1 MKVVYPSLVEQFYEG
16 LKSEG
21 VTAGKDEVYRTM
33 VEANL
38 IDENGEPTQY
48 ALDNGFIKC
57 VDNPPVNNEPESLA
71 EFKELYPNLQKY
83 SDDHFMKTDE
93 GWCIDTFVARSES
106 MLLLND
112 PATSETDKQNAR
124 IVLKYLKEDDA
135 DAEDD

>member
-21 VTAGKDEVYRTM
+21 VTVGKDEVYRTM
-33 VEANL
+33 VETNL
-38 IDENGEPTQY
+38 IDENGVPTQY

-57 VDNPPVNNEPESLA
+57 VDNEPESLA

-93 GWCIDTFVARSES
+93 GWCIDAFVARSES

-124 IVLKYLKEDDA
+124 IVLKYLNEDDA
-135 DAEDD
+135 DD

>member
-1 MKVVYPSLVEQFYEG
+1 MKVVYPSIVEQFYEG

-33 VEANL
+33 VETNL
-38 IDENGEPTQY
+38 IDENGDPTQY

-57 VDNPPVNNEPESLA
+57 VNNEPESLA

-93 GWCIDTFVARSES
+93 GWCIDAFVARSES

-112 PATSETDKQNAR
+112 PATSETDKLNAR
-124 IVLKYLKEDDA
+124 IVLNYLKEDGA
-135 DAEDD
+135 DD

>member
-1 MKVVYPSLVEQFYEG
+1 MKVVYPSIVEQFYEG

-21 VTAGKDEVYRTM
+21 VTVGKDEVYRTM
-33 VEANL
+33 VETNS
-38 IDENGEPTQY
+38 IDENGVPTQY

-57 VDNPPVNNEPESLA
+57 VDNEPESLA

-112 PATSETDKQNAR
+112 PATSETDKLNAR
-124 IVLKYLKEDDA
+124 IVLNYLKEDGA
-135 DAEDD
+135 DD

>member
-1 MKVVYPSLVEQFYEG
+1 MKVVYPSIVEQFYEG

-33 VEANL
+33 VETNL
-38 IDENGEPTQY
+38 IDENGVPTQY

-57 VDNPPVNNEPESLA
+57 VDNEPESLA

-93 GWCIDTFVARSES
+93 GWCIDAFVARSES

-112 PATSETDKQNAR
+112 PATSETDKLNAR
-124 IVLKYLKEDDA
+124 IVLNYLKEDGA
-135 DAEDD
+135 DD

>member
-1 MKVVYPSLVEQFYEG
+1 MKVVYPSIVEQFYEG

-21 VTAGKDEVYRTM
+21 VTVGKDEVYRTM
-33 VEANL
+33 VETNL
-38 IDENGEPTQY
+38 IDENGDPTQY

-57 VDNPPVNNEPESLA
+57 VNNEPESLA

-93 GWCIDTFVARSES
+93 GWCIDAFVARSES

-124 IVLKYLKEDDA
+124 IVLKYLNEDDA
-135 DAEDD
+135 DD

>member
-1 MKVVYPSLVEQFYEG
+1 MKVVYPSIVEQFYEG

-33 VEANL
+33 VETNL
-38 IDENGEPTQY
+38 IDENGDPTQY

-57 VDNPPVNNEPESLA
+57 VNNEPESLA

-93 GWCIDTFVARSES
+93 GWCIDAFVARSES

-124 IVLKYLKEDDA
+124 IVLKYLNEDDA
-135 DAEDD
+135 DD

>member
-1 MKVVYPSLVEQFYEG
+1 MKVVYPSIVEQFYEG
-16 LKSEG
+16 LKSDG

-33 VEANL
+33 VETNF
-38 IDENGEPTQY
+38 IDENGDPTQY

-57 VDNPPVNNEPESLA
+57 LDNEPESLA

-112 PATSETDKQNAR
+112 PATSETDKLNAR
-124 IVLKYLKEDDA
+124 IVLNYLKEDGA
-135 DAEDD
+135 DD

>member
-1 MKVVYPSLVEQFYEG
+1 MKVVYPSIVEQFYEG

-33 VEANL
+33 VETNL
-38 IDENGEPTQY
+38 IDENGVSTQY

-57 VDNPPVNNEPESLA
+57 VDNEPESLA

-112 PATSETDKQNAR
+112 PATSETDKLNAR
-124 IVLKYLKEDDA
+124 IVLNYLKEDGA
-135 DAEDD
+135 DD

>member
-21 VTAGKDEVYRTM
+21 VTVGKDEVYRTM
-33 VEANL
+33 VETNL
-38 IDENGEPTQY
+38 IDENGVPTQY

-57 VDNPPVNNEPESLA
+57 VDNEPESLA

-83 SDDHFMKTDE
+83 SDDHFMKTYE
-93 GWCIDTFVARSES
+93 GWCVDTFVARSEA

-124 IVLKYLKEDDA
+124 IVLKYLKEDGA
-135 DAEDD
+135 DD

>member
-1 MKVVYPSLVEQFYEG
+1 MKVVYPSIVEQFYEG

-21 VTAGKDEVYRTM
+21 VTVGKDEVYRTM
-33 VEANL
+33 VETNL
-38 IDENGEPTQY
+38 IDENGVPTQY

-57 VDNPPVNNEPESLA
+57 VDNEPESLA

-93 GWCIDTFVARSES
+93 GWCIDAFVARSES

-112 PATSETDKQNAR
+112 PATSETDKLNAR
-124 IVLKYLKEDDA
+124 IVLNYIKEDDA
-135 DAEDD
+135 DD

>member
-21 VTAGKDEVYRTM
+21 VSVGKDEVYRTM
-33 VEANL
+33 VETNL
-38 IDENGEPTQY
+38 IDENGVPTQY

-57 VDNPPVNNEPESLA
+57 VDNEPESLA

-112 PATSETDKQNAR
+112 PATSETDKLNAR
-124 IVLKYLKEDDA
+124 IVLNYLKEDGA
-135 DAEDD
+135 DD

>member
-1 MKVVYPSLVEQFYEG
+1 MKVVYPSIVEQFYEG

-33 VEANL
+33 VETNL
-38 IDENGEPTQY
+38 IDENGVPTQY
-48 ALDNGFIKC
+48 ALDNGFIKY
-57 VDNPPVNNEPESLA
+57 VDNEPESLA
-71 EFKELYPNLQKY
+71 EFKALNPNLQKY

-93 GWCIDTFVARSES
+93 GWCIDAFVARSES

-124 IVLKYLKEDDA
+124 IVLNYLKEDDA
-135 DAEDD
+135 DD

>member
-1 MKVVYPSLVEQFYEG
+1 MKVVYPSIVEQFYEG

-21 VTAGKDEVYRTM
+21 VAVGKDEVYRTM
-33 VEANL
+33 VETNL
-38 IDENGEPTQY
+38 IDENGVPTQY

-57 VDNPPVNNEPESLA
+57 VDNEPESLA

-135 DAEDD
+135 DD

>member
-21 VTAGKDEVYRTM
+21 VSVGKDEVYRTM
-33 VEANL
+33 IETNL
-38 IDENGEPTQY
+38 IDENGDPTQY

-57 VDNPPVNNEPESLA
+57 VNNEPKSLA

-83 SDDHFMKTDE
+83 SEGHFMKTDE

-124 IVLKYLKEDDA
+124 IVLNYLKEDDA
-135 DAEDD
+135 DD

>member
-1 MKVVYPSLVEQFYEG
+1 MKWFIRSIVEQFYEG

-21 VTAGKDEVYRTM
+21 VTVGKDEVYRTM
-33 VEANL
+33 VETNL
-38 IDENGEPTQY
+38 IDENGDPTQY

-57 VDNPPVNNEPESLA
+57 VDNEPESLA

-93 GWCIDTFVARSES
+93 GWCVDTFVARSES

-135 DAEDD
+135 DD

>member
-21 VTAGKDEVYRTM
+21 VTVGKDEVYRTM
-33 VEANL
+33 IETNL
-38 IDENGEPTQY
+38 IDENGDPTQY

-57 VDNPPVNNEPESLA
+57 LDNEPESLA

-112 PATSETDKQNAR
+112 P
-124 IVLKYLKEDDA
+124 
-135 DAEDD
+135 

>member
-21 VTAGKDEVYRTM
+21 VTVGKDEVYRTM
-33 VEANL
+33 IETNL
-38 IDENGEPTQY
+38 IDENGDPTQY

-57 VDNPPVNNEPESLA
+57 LDNEPESLA

-124 IVLKYLKEDDA
+124 IVLNHIKEDDT
-135 DAEDD
+135 DD

>member
-1 MKVVYPSLVEQFYEG
+1 MKVVYPSIVEQFYEG

-33 VEANL
+33 VETNL
-38 IDENGEPTQY
+38 IDENGVPTQY
-48 ALDNGFIKC
+48 ALANSFIKC
-57 VDNPPVNNEPESLA
+57 VDNEPESIA

-112 PATSETDKQNAR
+112 PATSETDKLNAR
-124 IVLKYLKEDDA
+124 IVLNYLKEDGA
-135 DAEDD
+135 DD

>member
-1 MKVVYPSLVEQFYEG
+1 MKVVYPSIVEQFYEG

-21 VTAGKDEVYRTM
+21 VTVGKDEVYRTM
-33 VEANL
+33 VETNL
-38 IDENGEPTQY
+38 IDENGVPTQY

-57 VDNPPVNNEPESLA
+57 LDNEPESLA

-135 DAEDD
+135 DD

>member
-1 MKVVYPSLVEQFYEG
+1 MKVVYPSIVEQFYEG

-21 VTAGKDEVYRTM
+21 VTVGKDEVYRTM
-33 VEANL
+33 VETNL
-38 IDENGEPTQY
+38 IDENGVPTQY

-57 VDNPPVNNEPESLA
+57 VDNEPESLA

-112 PATSETDKQNAR
+112 PATSETDKLNAR
-124 IVLKYLKEDDA
+124 IVLNYLKEDDA
-135 DAEDD
+135 DE

>member
-1 MKVVYPSLVEQFYEG
+1 MKVVYPSIVEQFYEG

-21 VTAGKDEVYRTM
+21 VTVGKDEVYRTM
-33 VEANL
+33 VETNL
-38 IDENGEPTQY
+38 IDENGVPTQY

-57 VDNPPVNNEPESLA
+57 VDNEPESLA
-71 EFKELYPNLQKY
+71 EFKELYPNLKKY

-135 DAEDD
+135 DD

>member
-1 MKVVYPSLVEQFYEG
+1 MKVVYPSIVEQFYEG
-16 LKSEG
+16 LKLEG

-33 VEANL
+33 VETNL
-38 IDENGEPTQY
+38 IDENGVPTQY

-57 VDNPPVNNEPESLA
+57 VDNEPESLA

-93 GWCIDTFVARSES
+93 GWCIDTFIARSES

-112 PATSETDKQNAR
+112 PATSETDKLNAR
-124 IVLKYLKEDDA
+124 IVLNYLKEDGA
-135 DAEDD
+135 DD

>member
-1 MKVVYPSLVEQFYEG
+1 MKVVYPSIVEQFYEG

-21 VTAGKDEVYRTM
+21 VTVGKDEVYRTM
-33 VEANL
+33 VETNL
-38 IDENGEPTQY
+38 IDENGDPTQY

-57 VDNPPVNNEPESLA
+57 VNNEPESLA

-93 GWCIDTFVARSES
+93 GWCIDAFVARSES

-112 PATSETDKQNAR
+112 PATSETEKLNAR
-124 IVLKYLKEDDA
+124 IGLN
-135 DAEDD
+135 

>member
-1 MKVVYPSLVEQFYEG
+1 MKVVYPSIVEQFYEG

-21 VTAGKDEVYRTM
+21 VTVGKDEVYRTM
-33 VEANL
+33 VETNL
-38 IDENGEPTQY
+38 IDENGVPTQY

-57 VDNPPVNNEPESLA
+57 VDNEPESLA

-93 GWCIDTFVARSES
+93 GWCIDTFIARSES

-112 PATSETDKQNAR
+112 PATSETDKLNAR
-124 IVLKYLKEDDA
+124 IVLNYLKEDGA
-135 DAEDD
+135 DD

>member
-1 MKVVYPSLVEQFYEG
+1 MKVVYPSIVEQFYEG

-33 VEANL
+33 VETNL
-38 IDENGEPTQY
+38 IDENGVPTQY

-57 VDNPPVNNEPESLA
+57 VDNEPESLA
-71 EFKELYPNLQKY
+71 EFKDLYPNLQKY

-93 GWCIDTFVARSES
+93 GWCVDTFVARSES

-112 PATSETDKQNAR
+112 PATSETDKLNAR
-124 IVLKYLKEDDA
+124 IVLNYLKEDGA
-135 DAEDD
+135 DD

>member
-1 MKVVYPSLVEQFYEG
+1 MKVVYPSIVEQFYEG

-21 VTAGKDEVYRTM
+21 VTVGKDEVYRTV
-33 VEANL
+33 VETNL
-38 IDENGEPTQY
+38 IDENGDPTQY

-57 VDNPPVNNEPESLA
+57 VNNEPESLA

-93 GWCIDTFVARSES
+93 GWCIDAFVARSES

-124 IVLKYLKEDDA
+124 IVLKYLNEDDA
-135 DAEDD
+135 DD

>member
-21 VTAGKDEVYRTM
+21 VTVGKDEVYRTM
-33 VEANL
+33 IETNL
-38 IDENGEPTQY
+38 INENGDPTQY

-57 VDNPPVNNEPESLA
+57 VNNEPESLA

-93 GWCIDTFVARSES
+93 GWCIDAFVARSES

-124 IVLKYLKEDDA
+124 IVLKYLKEDGA
-135 DAEDD
+135 DD

>member
-1 MKVVYPSLVEQFYEG
+1 MKVVYPSIVEQFYEG

-33 VEANL
+33 VETNL
-38 IDENGEPTQY
+38 IDENGVPTQY

-57 VDNPPVNNEPESLA
+57 VDNEPESLA

-93 GWCIDTFVARSES
+93 GWCIDAFVARSES

-124 IVLKYLKEDDA
+124 IVLKYLNEDDA
-135 DAEDD
+135 DD

>member
-1 MKVVYPSLVEQFYEG
+1 MKVVYPSIVEQFYEG

-21 VTAGKDEVYRTM
+21 VTVGKDEVYRTM
-33 VEANL
+33 VETNL
-38 IDENGEPTQY
+38 IDENGDPTQY

-57 VDNPPVNNEPESLA
+57 VNNEPERLA

-93 GWCIDTFVARSES
+93 GWCIDAFVARSES

-124 IVLKYLKEDDA
+124 IILKYLNEDDA
-135 DAEDD
+135 DD

>member
-1 MKVVYPSLVEQFYEG
+1 MKVVYPSIVEQFYEG
-16 LKSEG
+16 LKLEG

-33 VEANL
+33 VETNL
-38 IDENGEPTQY
+38 IDENGVPTQY

-57 VDNPPVNNEPESLA
+57 VDNEPESLA

-112 PATSETDKQNAR
+112 PATSETDKLNAR
-124 IVLKYLKEDDA
+124 IVLNYIKEDDT
-135 DAEDD
+135 DD

>member
-1 MKVVYPSLVEQFYEG
+1 MKVVYPSIVEQFYEG

-21 VTAGKDEVYRTM
+21 VTVGKDEVYRTM
-33 VEANL
+33 VETNL
-38 IDENGEPTQY
+38 IDENGDPTQY

-57 VDNPPVNNEPESLA
+57 VNNEPESLA

-93 GWCIDTFVARSES
+93 GWCIDAFVARSES

-124 IVLKYLKEDDA
+124 IILKYLNEDDA
-135 DAEDD
+135 DD

>member
-1 MKVVYPSLVEQFYEG
+1 MKVVYPSIVEQFYEG

-21 VTAGKDEVYRTM
+21 VTVGKDEVYRTM
-33 VEANL
+33 VETNL
-38 IDENGEPTQY
+38 IDENGVPTQY

-57 VDNPPVNNEPESLA
+57 VDNEPESLA

-112 PATSETDKQNAR
+112 PATSETDKLNAR
-124 IVLKYLKEDDA
+124 IVLNYLQEDGA
-135 DAEDD
+135 DD

>member
-21 VTAGKDEVYRTM
+21 VTVGKDEVYRTM
-33 VEANL
+33 IETNL
-38 IDENGEPTQY
+38 IDENGDPTQY

-57 VDNPPVNNEPESLA
+57 VDNEPESLA

-124 IVLKYLKEDDA
+124 IVLNHIKEDDT
-135 DAEDD
+135 DD

>member
-1 MKVVYPSLVEQFYEG
+1 MKVVYPSIVEQFYEG

-21 VTAGKDEVYRTM
+21 VTVGKDEVYRTM
-33 VEANL
+33 VETNL
-38 IDENGEPTQY
+38 IDENGVPTQY

-57 VDNPPVNNEPESLA
+57 VDNEPESLA

-124 IVLKYLKEDDA
+124 IVLNHIKEDDT
-135 DAEDD
+135 DD

>member
-1 MKVVYPSLVEQFYEG
+1 MKVVYPSIVEQFYEG
-16 LKSEG
+16 LKLEG

-33 VEANL
+33 VETNL
-38 IDENGEPTQY
+38 IDENGVPTQY

-57 VDNPPVNNEPESLA
+57 VDNEPESLA

-93 GWCIDTFVARSES
+93 VWCIDTFVARSES

-112 PATSETDKQNAR
+112 PATSETDKLNAR
-124 IVLKYLKEDDA
+124 IVLNYLKEDGA
-135 DAEDD
+135 DD

>member
-1 MKVVYPSLVEQFYEG
+1 MKVVYPSIVEQFYEG

-21 VTAGKDEVYRTM
+21 VTVGKDEVYRTM
-33 VEANL
+33 VETNL
-38 IDENGEPTQY
+38 IDENGVPTQY

-57 VDNPPVNNEPESLA
+57 VNNEPESLA

-93 GWCIDTFVARSES
+93 GWCIDAFVARSES

-124 IVLKYLKEDDA
+124 IVLKYLNEDDA
-135 DAEDD
+135 DD